1 MNQTTT
7 QTRQHTALSI
17 AISVFFFWGFVAAS
31 NGIFIPFCKKYFSLS
46 QFESQLI
53 DLTFYGGYF
62 IGSLLL
68 LLLSQIAKVDFIN
81 RIGYKRGIIYGLLI
95 SILGALA
102 IIPSVHAGSF
112 PLILGSF
119 FVLAL
124 GFSLQQ
130 TCAQPLVIA
139 LGSPEGGAHRLSLG
153 GGVNSL
159 GTTIGPLVVALIL
172 FGGIQSGA
180 EASITSINQLYLF
193 LAAIF
198 LAVMLFFSIAPL
210 PRVNSD
216 TPFEPGFGALRFPQ
230 LLFGMIAIFMY
241 VGVEVSIQSNM
252 GALLAEE
259 AFGSMKENEI
269 APYIALYW
277 GSLMIGRWAGAIPV
291 FNFSKGIARAMLLI
305 VPFAAF
311 GVVLLAIHISG
322 KPVDGLYKYAFCV
335 AAMVLTMFA
344 GKEKPARTLLL
355 FSTFGV
361 LAMLIGLFTTGET
374 ALFAFLSGGLACSIM
389 WPSIFA
395 LAISGLSK
403 YAAQGSALL
412 IMMILGGAI
421 IPPFQGWL
429 ADQIGIHPS
438 YAVAVGCF
446 LYLGWYAWRTRKLDT
461 SGAAVTH

>member
-1 MNQTTT
+1 MNQPIT
-7 QTRQHTALSI
+7 QNRRQTALSI

-31 NGIFIPFCKKYFSLS
+31 NGIFIPFCKKHFSLT

-68 LLLSQIAKVDFIN
+68 LVFSQMARVDIIN

-95 SILGALA
+95 SIVGALA

-119 FVLAL
+119 FILAL

-139 LGSPEGGAHRLSLG
+139 LGSPESGAHRLSLA

-159 GTTIGPLVVALIL
+159 GTTIGPLVVAMIL
-172 FGGIQSGA
+172 FGGIGGNA
-180 EASITSINQLYLF
+180 DASITSINQLYIF
-193 LAAIF
+193 LAAVF
-198 LAVMLFFSIAPL
+198 LGVMLFFSFAPL
-210 PRVNSD
+210 PKVNSD
-216 TPFEPGFGALRFPQ
+216 SAFEPGFGALRYPQ
-230 LLFGMIAIFMY
+230 LVFGMIAIFMY

-252 GALLAEE
+252 GALLAEP
-259 AFGSMKENEI
+259 AFGSMQESAI

-291 FNFSKGIARAMLLI
+291 FNLSKGLSRLMLIL
-305 VPFAAF
+305 VPFVAF
-311 GVVLLAIHISG
+311 AVALGAIHLSG
-322 KPVDGLYKYAFCV
+322 KPIQGLYKYAFCV
-335 AAMVLTMFA
+335 AALVLTMFA
-344 GKEKPARTLLL
+344 GKEKPARTLLF
-355 FSTFGV
+355 FSGFGI
-361 LAMLIGLFTTGET
+361 LAMIIGLMTSGEM

-395 LAISGLSK
+395 LAISGLGK

-429 ADQIGIHPS
+429 ADEIGIHPS
-438 YAVAVGCF
+438 YIVTVVCF
-446 LYLGWYAWRTRKLDT
+446 AYLGWFAWRTRKLDT
-461 SGAAVTH
+461 SESTVAH